1 MRNHY
6 LAAVAAVTLT
16 TSIGMTPATAQARD
30 YPFCIKGDFWA
41 GSVGDCTFQT
51 YQQCLAMASGRGGIF
66 CDANPFF
73 DHRSSQ
79 AAVVDSN
86 KRSRRSH

>member
-1 MRNHY
+1 M
-6 LAAVAAVTLT
+6 
-16 TSIGMTPATAQARD
+16 TSATVEARD
-30 YPFCIKGDFWA
+30 YPFCINGEFWPNT
-41 GSVGDCTFQT
+41 VGECRF
-51 YQQCLAMASGRGGIF
+51 QCLATASGGGASF